1 MKAGAPAPGAAR
13 SRFVLSR
20 APMLPEILDA
30 LRCPLCAGTL
40 AEVAAGNGRALRCA
54 AGHSFDLARQGYVS
68 LDTGRRAHAGDTAEM
83 IAARAAF
90 LEAGHYA
97 FVTEALVT
105 AAREAGSGGGPARLV
120 VDAGAGTGHHL
131 SAVLDAL
138 PDAAGLALDVSKPAL
153 RRAARA
159 HPRAAA
165 ALCDTWGRLPIADG
179 AARLVLDVFAPR
191 NGPEFHRVLAED
203 GALLVVT
210 PAPEHLAALVDALG
224 LLAVDPEKADRVAAS
239 LGERLVLAGEAHASR
254 ELALGHAEVRTLVGM
269 GPSAWHA
276 DAGALA
282 ARIAALP
289 EPVRVTAAVRVGTYR
304 RRAG

>member
-1 MKAGAPAPGAAR
+1 
-13 SRFVLSR
+13 
-20 APMLPEILDA
+20 MLPEILNA
-30 LRCPLCAGTL
+30 LRCPLCAGPL
-40 AEVAAGNGRALRCA
+40 AEVAAGSGRALRCP

-68 LDTGRRAHAGDTAEM
+68 LDTGSRPHAGDSGEM

-90 LEAGHYA
+90 LAAGHYA
-97 FVTEALVT
+97 FVTDALVA
-105 AAREAGSGGGPARLV
+105 AAREAWSGGAGPARLV

-131 SAVLDAL
+131 AAVLDAL
-138 PDAAGLALDVSKPAL
+138 PEAAGLALDVSKPAL

-165 ALCDTWGRLPIADG
+165 ALCDTWRGLPVADG

-191 NGPEFHRVLAED
+191 NGPEFRRVLGEG
-203 GALLVVT
+203 GALVVVT

-224 LLAVDPEKADRVAAS
+224 LLAVDPEKAERVEAS
-239 LGERLVLAGEAHASR
+239 LGERFVLQGEVLASR
-254 ELALGHAEVRTLVGM
+254 ELALEHAEVRTLVGM

-276 DAGALA
+276 DAAALA

-289 EPVRVTAAVRVGTYR
+289 EPVRVRAAVRVGTYR
-304 RRAG
+304 PR

>member
-1 MKAGAPAPGAAR
+1 
-13 SRFVLSR
+13 
-20 APMLPEILDA
+20 MLAEILNA
-30 LRCPLCAGTL
+30 LRCPLCAAAL
-40 AEVAAGNGRALRCA
+40 AEVAAGSGRALRCP

-90 LEAGHYA
+90 LAAGHYA
-97 FVTEALVT
+97 FVTDALVA
-105 AAREAGSGGGPARLV
+105 AAREAWAGGGDAARLV
-120 VDAGAGTGHHL
+120 LDAGAGTGHHL
-131 SAVLDAL
+131 AAVLDAL
-138 PDAAGLALDVSKPAL
+138 PDASGLALDVSKPAL

-165 ALCDTWGRLPIADG
+165 ALCDTWAGLPIAGG

-191 NGPEFHRVLAED
+191 NGPEFHRVLSED

-210 PAPEHLAALVDALG
+210 PAPEHLGALVDALS
-224 LLAVDPEKADRVAAS
+224 LLAVDPEKADRVEAS
-239 LGERLVLAGEAHASR
+239 LGERFVLAGETHAAR
-254 ELALGHAEVRTLVGM
+254 VLTLGHAEVRTLVGM

-304 RRAG
+304 PRAG